1 MLVAGGGLRYSALR
15 KGLPLDD
22 SISSRIHCRAQLSKS
37 QTLRHTDEKNKG
49 QQTKHVDKHKRMKET
64 PMERESRARPS
75 RTELQKRLKLQS
87 TSQRQMSALF
97 PSFFFLFFLFFF
109 SKVATVCVRVAAA
122 YSYDQIIIIIKNKKE
137 RRGKKNGRLATK
149 RFSFIS
155 RYFLFFMVIIE
166 EGRPQC
172 APSPP
177 FFPIHLSTTNI
188 RLMTSRSCR
197 HGRCDCLYLHTH
209 SVFALCLSVC
219 VADGCVCV
227 CVSTFR

>member
-1 MLVAGGGLRYSALR
+1 
-15 KGLPLDD
+15 
-22 SISSRIHCRAQLSKS
+22 
-37 QTLRHTDEKNKG
+37 
-49 QQTKHVDKHKRMKET
+49 MKET

-87 TSQRQMSALF
+87 TSHRQMSALF
-97 PSFFFLFFLFFF
+97 PSFFFL
-109 SKVATVCVRVAAA
+109 K
-122 YSYDQIIIIIKNKKE
+122 KKKKE
-137 RRGKKNGRLATK
+137 KRRGKKNGRLATK

-209 SVFALCLSVC
+209 SVFPLCLSVC